1 MADKKYNFDWS
12 TPLIKKNDEEF
23 SADKLNRATYAN
35 FLTNFLISQAKSG
48 YVLNLNS
55 SWGTGKTYFLKR
67 WQASIEEHHPTVYI
81 DAWKQ
86 DFSDDPMMTVVSSIT
101 AQLRD
106 QSQDKDE
113 QAIRNIGSKAWGFCK
128 HAAPEITKALIK
140 KASGVNIEEVIE
152 NGSGDNFTN
161 SPEFASAAGK
171 VVSAMFKD
179 HEQKLK
185 SIEEFKTT
193 IIAFIDAV
201 KSCSGKQNPTF
212 IFVDE
217 LDRCRPSYA
226 VEMLEVIK
234 HFFDMPNVIFVVAT
248 DTEQLQHAVK
258 AVYGND
264 FDANVYLGRFFKRRC
279 TLKEQP
285 RLAFIANHLS
295 YLSEE
300 QTDEFF
306 PKIWPQLDNDKGY
319 FFELLASVSD
329 IYILSLRE
337 TEQLV
342 DKILAILVN
351 LGSEKIDLLLLS
363 SLIIIHDKYKN
374 YYQTLMEGRN
384 ASNLIKADSIQAM
397 LPNVRVANK
406 VNIKITPS
414 INFPTM
420 QIVVDRFS
428 RNLDFEENRYEVN
441 YRGLWATQLNLLIE
455 AEPPVFIDNIS
466 NSHRRG
472 QATQTNDMIGIEL
485 LKMNVPK
492 TKFQDWV
499 ELATSFE

>member
-1 MADKKYNFDWS
+1 MDRNYNFNWN
-12 TPLIKKNDEEF
+12 TLLTTENNEKF
-23 SADKLNRATYAN
+23 SADKLNRATYAK
-35 FLTNFLISQAKSG
+35 FLTKFLLAHSSTG

-67 WQASIEEHHPTVYI
+67 WQASIKEKHPTVYI

-86 DFSDDPMMTVVSSIT
+86 DFSDDPMMTVVASIT

-113 QAIRNIGSKAWGFCK
+113 QAIRKIGSKVWGFCK

-140 KASGVNIEEVIE
+140 KASGVNLDEVIE
-152 NGSGDNFTN
+152 KGTSDNFTN
-161 SPEFASAAGK
+161 SPEFTDAAGK
-171 VVSAMFKD
+171 VVAAMFKD

-185 SIEEFKTT
+185 SIDDFKTSIT
-193 IIAFIDAV
+193 AFIDAV
-201 KSCSGKQNPTF
+201 KGCSEKQNPTF

-285 RLAFIANHLS
+285 RLEFISNHLD
-295 YLSEE
+295 YLTNA

-306 PKIWPQLDNDKGY
+306 PKIWPQLDGDKDY
-319 FFELLASVSD
+319 FFELLASISD
-329 IYILSLRE
+329 IYTLSLRE

-342 DKILAILVN
+342 DKVLAILVN
-351 LGSEKIDLLLLS
+351 LRDEKVDLLQLC
-363 SLIIIHDKYKN
+363 SLIIIHDKYKE
-374 YYQTLMEGRN
+374 YYQTLVENQN
-384 ASNLIKADSIQAM
+384 ATSLIRADSIQAM
-397 LPNVRVANK
+397 LPNVRLKNK
-406 VNIKITPS
+406 VNIKVTPT
-414 INFPTM
+414 INFPDM
-420 QIVVDRFS
+420 QIVIDRIS
-428 RNLDFEENRYEVN
+428 RDLDFKDDKYEVD
-441 YRGLWATQLNLLIE
+441 YRGLWATQLNLLIKTE
-455 AEPPVFIDNIS
+455 APEFLDNIS
-466 NSHRRG
+466 KSYKHGHSIN
-472 QATQTNDMIGIEL
+472 TFDMIGLEL
-485 LKMNVPK
+485 LKMNIPR
-492 TKFQDWV
+492 TKYQDWV
-499 ELATSFE
+499 ELTTSFE